1 MFYWKGKRN
10 SEIEF
15 VVESGGKL
23 YPIDAKKSKGS
34 LPSLEKY
41 KQHNKLDYAI
51 KISSNKYGENE
62 ENKILTVPLYEV
74 FLVAEDLKGGNASF
88 C

>member
-1 MFYWKGKRN
+1 MSPSIK
-10 SEIEF
+10 EIEF
-15 VVESGGKL
+15 VIESEGKF
-23 YPIDAKKSKGS
+23 YPIDAKKTKGS

-51 KISSNKYGENE
+51 KVSANNYGYSE

-74 FLVAEDLKGGNASF
+74 FLIAEDLKKWNQKREV
-88 C
+88 